1 MLKIRFCNPSTF
13 GPLVRDYVASLH
25 SLNEVVLHA
34 WAETHIPASRT
45 GDWKDKLRKM
55 GWRAAMSPSL
65 APSVSS
71 APKAGTAVMTRMHIA
86 STNASDR
93 AGAAARPDDFAAA
106 TLRIAG
112 GEVLIGA
119 TYLTHGLGISGP
131 NVGRLASIVAF
142 LAHITFP
149 WCLLGDWNV
158 EPHELR
164 DAGFLHQLGGP

>member
-25 SLNEVVLHA
+25 NLKEVVVHA
-34 WAETHIPASRT
+34 WAETHILATRV
-45 GDWKDKLRKM
+45 GDWQDKLRKM
-55 GWRAAMSPSL
+55 GWRAAISPSV

-86 STNASDR
+86 SVNASDR
-93 AGAAARPDDFAAA
+93 AGPAARPADFTAA

-131 NVGRLASIVAF
+131 NVGRLASI
-142 LAHITFP
+142 
-149 WCLLGDWNV
+149 
-158 EPHELR
+158 
-164 DAGFLHQLGGP
+164 GFHDSHHFSLVSIG